1 MQENQIIKSTKD
13 KKSKNSILSP
23 KLDVVFQIL
32 FGEVGSEE
40 ITKDLLSA
48 ILDEEINTVD
58 LNQNIVLRRR
68 NLNDKMGIVDVLA
81 KINDSEYCNIEMQIL
96 DNRDNI
102 KRILYYWA
110 RKYSSELQKGIPYT
124 NLKRTIC
131 VLIADFTIDLLEDLE
146 FHTQWKIIE
155 EKGRKTVLTDDLE
168 LHIIELTKMR
178 KNKATGK
185 DKKLLEWL
193 SFLNDPESKEVT
205 SYMKNNESMKKAK
218 EKLNTMSEDERIRRL
233 AELREKAILD
243 ELEVKA
249 YNYKKGKSDGLEQ
262 GRTEG
267 REEGKLLKN
276 KEIAKKMKE
285 KGYLVEDIIEITN
298 LPKEEIEKL

>member
-1 MQENQIIKSTKD
+1 MQENQIIKATKD

-40 ITKDLLSA
+40 ITKDL
-48 ILDEEINTVD
+48 
-58 LNQNIVLRRR
+58 
-68 NLNDKMGIVDVLA
+68 
-81 KINDSEYCNIEMQIL
+81 
-96 DNRDNI
+96 
-102 KRILYYWA
+102 
-110 RKYSSELQKGIPYT
+110 
-124 NLKRTIC
+124 
-131 VLIADFTIDLLEDLE
+131 E

-155 EKGRKTVLTDDLE
+155 EKCRKVVLTDDLE
-168 LHIIELTKMR
+168 LHIIELPKMR

-193 SFLNDPESKEVT
+193 SFLNNPESEEVA

-218 EKLNTMSEDERIRRL
+218 EKLNTMSEDERIIRL

-249 YNYKKGKSDGLEQ
+249 YNYKKGKNDGLAQGLEQ
-262 GRTEG
+262 
-267 REEGKLLKN
+267 KN
-276 KEIAKKMKE
+276 REIAKKMKE
-285 KGYLVEDIIEITN
+285 KNYKIEDIIDLTN
-298 LPKEEIEKL
+298 LSKEEIENL